1 MDTVGQITFF
11 PWASLYRRRFTQ
23 AHLKCCPKPGQ
34 ETKERFIRSEN
45 KNKTKQQHNNNTK
58 VKKIQPNKNK
68 TTKQKQQQQ
77 QQQKKNRRICSLAP
91 VITLIL
97 TLASPCLFQTQSVE
111 ISDPKIQDL
120 CNVVKYTSQRKR
132 WTSNLSGYLL
142 VSWHTYPRNETCHKP
157 LFTALPSPLTAT
169 PEDIFPTYMISHFRL
184 M

>member
-58 VKKIQPNKNK
+58 VKKIQPNKKNNK
-68 TTKQKQQQQ
+68 TKTTTTTT
-77 QQQKKNRRICSLAP
+77 KKNRRICSLAP

-120 CNVVKYTSQRKR
+120 CNVV
-132 WTSNLSGYLL
+132 
-142 VSWHTYPRNETCHKP
+142 
-157 LFTALPSPLTAT
+157 
-169 PEDIFPTYMISHFRL
+169 
-184 M
+184 